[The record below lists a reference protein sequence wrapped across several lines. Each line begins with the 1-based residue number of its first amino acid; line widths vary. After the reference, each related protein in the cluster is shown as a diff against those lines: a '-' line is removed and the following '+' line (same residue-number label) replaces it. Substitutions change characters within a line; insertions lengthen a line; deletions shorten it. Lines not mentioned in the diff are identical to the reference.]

1 MLFGKVPQNIGP
13 NHLKRDDFLK
23 HNTKIAKC
31 LLNLGADTFAV
42 IADGTYC
49 YIQKSSN
56 FYFQRVTYSG
66 QKKRHLV
73 KPFVICC
80 TDGYIIDI
88 FGLYP
93 GRYRLNDTQ
102 KLVNTTQK
110 SVNSTQ
116 KKNFLSK

>member
-1 MLFGKVPQNIGP
+1 MNFVPQNIGR
-13 NHLKRDDFLK
+13 NHLKLDDFLK

-49 YIQKSSN
+49 YIQ
-56 FYFQRVTYSG
+56 RVTYSG

-80 TDGYIIDI
+80 TDRYIIDI

-93 GRYRLNDTQ
+93 GTQNDASIMLDILDSDCLSRLLKDC
-102 KLVNTTQK
+102 
-110 SVNSTQ
+110 
-116 KKNFLSK
+116 